1 MIVVIGGEKEYP
13 GPSEIH
19 QSSHIVRLIN
29 LTRVVMYFSVAFV
42 QFVHLECLQPEAIAP
57 CDTMLVYVPLFLGL
71 LDSLMVIW
79 STRITKRF
87 WQVAFLVSILAIL
100 VSANSLMP
108 LFPMSDPI
116 TSLQSA
122 MLLLGGAVFVVS
134 TVELIFFRGVHLQKT
149 FSFET
154 ETSSPNSEIRTY

>member
-1 MIVVIGGEKEYP
+1 MIVEGVDQGIVTK
-13 GPSEIH
+13 SE
-19 QSSHIVRLIN
+19 SHHTPLIVRLIN
-29 LTRVVMYFSVAFV
+29 LSRVVMYFSVAFV
-42 QFVHLECLQPEAIAP
+42 QFVYLECLQPEAIAP

-71 LDSLMVIW
+71 LDSFMVIW

-87 WQVAFLVSILAIL
+87 WQVAFVVSILAIL

-108 LFPMSDPI
+108 LFPMSDPL

-122 MLLLGGAVFVVS
+122 MLVLGGAVFVVS

-154 ETSSPNSEIRTY
+154 ETTSPDSEIRTY